1 MPNEALESIK
11 AIVKGFKTLTI
22 LTLVTDIQID
32 AAGKATPTH
41 GTAERGCYTEIDL
54 VGGDIKNYIGAGLGD
69 EEYDRV
75 TKFHATQVEKGQ
87 QVIQNT
93 IGALKDAAKLIKE
106 LTTS

>member
-11 AIVKGFKTLTI
+11 EIVRGFKTLTI
-22 LTLVTDIQID
+22 VTLVTNIQVD
-32 AAGKATPTH
+32 AEGKASPKP
-41 GTAERGCYTEIDL
+41 GTADKGCYTEIDL
-54 VGGDIKNYIGAGLGD
+54 VEGDIKNYIGKGLED

-75 TKFHATQVEKGQ
+75 TKFHANQVEKGQ

-93 IGALKDAAKLIKE
+93 IAALKDAAKLIKE